1 MKNDY
6 LKKLKYI
13 RQSLG
18 MSQLDLATSLGIERS
33 TVAKYETG
41 DREPNLETLCKIAD
55 LLQVSLDELLGR
67 N

>member
-1 MKNDY
+1 MKNAY
-6 LKKLKYI
+6 LKNLKSI

-18 MSQLDLATSLGIERS
+18 MSQLDLANSLGLERS

-41 DREPNLETLCKIAD
+41 DREPALETLCKIAD